1 MGCSLSFTYHNYKG
15 TASAVPFAFH
25 NERDNAM
32 TTKPGWPLFFAWLI
46 AYLILDLLFD
56 YAFRGHLAW
65 EQLPESLSGAI
76 FAAILTWLFALRKWA
91 RSDST
96 F

>member
-1 MGCSLSFTYHNYKG
+1 MN
-15 TASAVPFAFH
+15 
-25 NERDNAM
+25 R
-32 TTKPGWPLFFAWLI
+32 KPGWPLFLAWLF

-65 EQLPESLSGAI
+65 SQLPESLGGAI

>member
-1 MGCSLSFTYHNYKG
+1 MN
-15 TASAVPFAFH
+15 
-25 NERDNAM
+25 R
-32 TTKPGWPLFFAWLI
+32 KPGWPLFLAWLF

-56 YAFRGHLAW
+56 YAFRGHFTW
-65 EQLPESLSGAI
+65 SKLPESLAGAA

-91 RSDST
+91 RSDSL